1 MSEPGDGDRRRVAPL
16 RAQVSIAPAAHPVAV
31 AAEPEDATARWAL
44 IAVVSFVFI
53 IAAVVLEV
61 VTGSA
66 ANSPFPRW
74 AERGAP
80 IAWPQPAR
88 VAWWLGVAGA
98 ALAFRVALQRLGF
111 RQRKV
116 VVLLSVG
123 PFVVFAAGI
132 AIGADWATWH

>member
-1 MSEPGDGDRRRVAPL
+1 MT
-16 RAQVSIAPAAHPVAV
+16 
-31 AAEPEDATARWAL
+31 AERDDATVRWAL
-44 IAVVSFVFI
+44 IAIASFFFI
-53 IAAVVLEV
+53 ILAVVLEV

-66 ANSPFPRW
+66 ANSPVPQW
-74 AERGAP
+74 AERVAP

-88 VAWWLGVAGA
+88 VVWWLGVAGA

-111 RQRKV
+111 RQRKL

-123 PFVVFAAGI
+123 PFVAFAVGV